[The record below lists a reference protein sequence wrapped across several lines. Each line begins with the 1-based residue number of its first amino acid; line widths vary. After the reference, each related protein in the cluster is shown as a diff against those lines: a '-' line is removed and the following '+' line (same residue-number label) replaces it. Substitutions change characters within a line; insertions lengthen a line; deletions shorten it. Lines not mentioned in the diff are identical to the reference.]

1 MVRINKPHMQIIKSQ
16 LFQNLPEIIFG
27 LSTKIG
33 MKRTLPFYFNLSL
46 TVGDDPNIV
55 NENREAFFKE
65 LGLTTKQIAIQ
76 KQIHSDII
84 TIVEKP
90 GLIGESDALITS
102 KPNIG
107 LAVSTA
113 DCVPIFVY
121 DRANKIIAGIHSGW
135 RGTQKQI
142 LEKTLSVLSEKF
154 NSKPENLFVYIGPS
168 ISQNKYEVGADV
180 ASQFNGK
187 YSKEINGKI
196 FLDVM
201 RVNLDMIYDFGIPK
215 DKIEVSPLC
224 SFEEKELLH
233 SYRRDGKLSGRS
245 LGVIAMKEI

>member
-1 MVRINKPHMQIIKSQ
+1 MQIIKSALLQ
-16 LFQNLPEIIFG
+16 NFQEIIFG

-33 MKRTLPFYFNLSL
+33 MKRALPFYFNLSL

-55 NENREAFFKE
+55 NENREAFFNE
-65 LGLTTKQIAIQ
+65 LGLTTEQIAIQ

-84 TIVEKP
+84 TIVGKP

-142 LEKTLSVLSEKF
+142 LQKTLSVLSEKF

-196 FLDVM
+196 FLDVL
-201 RVNLDMIYDFGIPK
+201 RANLDMIYDFGIPK
-215 DKIEVSPLC
+215 SKVEISLLC
-224 SFEEKELLH
+224 SFGEKELLH

-245 LGVIAMKEI
+245 LGVIAIKEI